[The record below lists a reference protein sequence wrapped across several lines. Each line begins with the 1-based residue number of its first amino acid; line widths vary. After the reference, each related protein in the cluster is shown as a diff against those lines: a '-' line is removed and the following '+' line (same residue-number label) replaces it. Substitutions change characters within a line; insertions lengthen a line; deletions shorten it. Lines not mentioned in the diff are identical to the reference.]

1 MKRERRFLEPPG
13 AKAEIGALQTE
24 KGRAF
29 AEFLRNSEDGSF
41 ARVAELRRASGPAS
55 GDVVVLDVQVQ
66 RPQKVVHEILREERI
81 AVLFFDADNAYPE
94 VLALRNDFPE
104 VPHTNLR
111 DTELPR
117 GLCLY
122 DQPYENVKVDWT
134 PARFLTRIRFWLQNT
149 ATGTLH
155 GEDQPLEPL
164 LLGSRQRLILP
175 GDYSLGDLER
185 DTGLFQVYRCGNAED
200 EVTLVA
206 RRHAPNQKEKVEF
219 VATVFRCKEQ
229 THGVIRYQPQNL
241 EQLNDFC
248 ARAGLEL
255 GKDLAT
261 KARSWIVEKPTQ
273 EILRCKLIVIL
284 LLPKRR
290 RDGRAVE
297 TVEQWAFLTTKTV
310 EDVGAALGVIGKGGG
325 TSAYIIGATEF
336 KKEKLAE
343 IPVATLQVLHG
354 LSAGLAAAMN
364 GTEEVLARV
373 AAVGMGALG
382 SQVFNNLIRSGFGRW
397 TLVDPDT
404 LLPHNC
410 ARHFLGEWAVGQN
423 KAVAMAQVA
432 NAILDQ
438 PMEGEPIAQ
447 AIPADFINPGK
458 HAGALDAS
466 YRGAELVL
474 DFSASIAVSRHCAN
488 SDVKAR
494 HTAAFLSPSGASLI
508 LTAEDKERKI
518 RLDWLEMLHYRAVL
532 NEEQLKSSLTP
543 SDSRF
548 RYGNSCRD
556 VSMRLAQDDAATW
569 AGTASKAIRSFFS
582 RDGPSVRIYLS
593 NANGSVSVFEPPVL
607 PLVEARFG
615 TWTVRFDEHVL
626 NRLSGLREQKLPNET
641 GGVLLGH
648 FDTQRCV
655 CSVIEVIESPPDSEE
670 WPTSYIRGC
679 KGLQEKVLQAEA
691 TTLDQ
696 IGYVG
701 EWHSHPKGAAVR
713 PSVDDLKAYAW
724 LDARMLAETLP
735 AIMII
740 IGDDKRFCFVSS
752 TTSSAP
758 AKRKRKVTAKI

>member
-1 MKRERRFLEPPG
+1 MQKEHRFLEPPG
-13 AKAEIGALQTE
+13 VKAEIGAFQTE

-29 AEFLRNSEDGSF
+29 AEFLRNSEGGSF
-41 ARVAELRRASGPAS
+41 ARIAELRRTSGLTTS
-55 GDVVVLDVQVQ
+55 DVIVLDVQVQ

-81 AVLFFDADNAYPE
+81 AVVFFDEDHTYPE
-94 VLALRNDFPE
+94 VLALRVDFPE

-111 DTELPR
+111 HTELPR

-122 DQPYENVKVDWT
+122 DQPYENVKLDWT
-134 PARFLTRIRFWLQNT
+134 PARFLTRIRFWFQNT

-164 LLGSRQRLILP
+164 LLASRQRLILP
-175 GDYSLGDLER
+175 GDYSLADLQRE
-185 DTGLFQVYRCGNAED
+185 TGLLQVYRCAGAED

-206 RRHAPNQKEKVEF
+206 HRHVPNQKEKAEC
-219 VATVFRCKEQ
+219 VAAFFRCKEQ
-229 THGVIRYQPQNL
+229 THGVIRYQPQHL

-255 GKDLAT
+255 GKELAA
-261 KARSWIVEKPTQ
+261 KAKSWILEKPTP
-273 EILRCKLIVIL
+273 EILHCKLIVVL
-284 LLPKRR
+284 LLPKVR
-290 RDGRAVE
+290 RDGSAIE
-297 TVEQWAFLTTKTV
+297 TVEQWAFITMKTV
-310 EDVGAALGVIGKGGG
+310 EQVGIALGVIGKGGG
-325 TSAYIIGATEF
+325 ASAYIIGDTEF

-343 IPVATLQVLHG
+343 VPVATLQVLHG

-364 GTEEVLARV
+364 GTEVVVAPV
-373 AAVGMGALG
+373 AAIGMGALG

-397 TLVDPDT
+397 TLIDPDT

-423 KAVAMAQVA
+423 KAVAMAQMA

-438 PMEGEPIAQ
+438 PKDREPIAH
-447 AIPADFINPGK
+447 AIPADFIRPGK
-458 HAGALDAS
+458 HAGSLDAS

-474 DFSASIAVSRHCAN
+474 DFSASLAVSRHCAN

-494 HTAAFLSPSGASLI
+494 HISAFLSPSGVSLI
-508 LTAEDKERKI
+508 LTAEDKKRKF
-518 RLDWLEMLHYRAVL
+518 RLDWLEMLHYRSVL

-556 VSMRLAQDDAATW
+556 VSMRLAQDDAAIW
-569 AGTASKAIRSFFS
+569 AGTASKAIRKSFS
-582 RDGPSVRIYLS
+582 DDGPSVRIYLS
-593 NANGSVSVFEPPVL
+593 NTNGNVSVFEPPIL

-615 TWTVRFDEHVL
+615 TWTLRFDEHVL
-626 NRLSGLREQKLPNET
+626 NRLSCLRGQKLPNET

-648 FDTQRCV
+648 FDTQRRV
-655 CSVIEVIESPPDSEE
+655 CSVIEVVESPPDSEE

-679 KGLQEKVLQAEA
+679 KGLRERILQVESA
-691 TTLDQ
+691 TLHQ

-701 EWHSHPKGAAVR
+701 EWHSHPKGAVVR
-713 PSVDDLKAYAW
+713 PSVDDMKAYAW
-724 LDARMLAETLP
+724 LHARMVAETLP
-735 AIMII
+735 PIMII
-740 IGDDKRFCFVSS
+740 IGDDKRFCLVTS
-752 TTSSAP
+752 TALPPAP
-758 AKRKRKVTAKI
+758 KRQRKANGKL